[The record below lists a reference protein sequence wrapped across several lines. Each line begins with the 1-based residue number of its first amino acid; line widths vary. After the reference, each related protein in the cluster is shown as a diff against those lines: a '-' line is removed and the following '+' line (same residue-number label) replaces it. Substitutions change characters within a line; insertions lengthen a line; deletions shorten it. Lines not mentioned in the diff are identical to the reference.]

1 MGKLLLVITDY
12 YMVVA
17 LDCISFLSNY
27 IVRLI
32 LRSYG
37 YYKVA
42 TPLDWNSVVA
52 NYNKDHKDRHADN
65 QYGAAK

>member
-1 MGKLLLVITDY
+1 MGKLLLVTTDY

-32 LRSYG
+32 FRSYG

-42 TPLDWNSVVA
+42 VPLDWISVVA
-52 NYNKDHKDRHADN
+52 NYIL
-65 QYGAAK
+65 